1 MKKDNEGRIY
11 LCIDL
16 KSFFASVE
24 CVERGLDPFRDNLV
38 VADPDRKEATICLAV
53 TPAMKALGVRNR
65 CRVFEIPKHIS
76 YVMAK
81 PRMRLYMQKSA
92 QIYSVY
98 LRYISPEDIHVYS
111 IDECF
116 MDITDYLK
124 LYSKAPRELAQMLM
138 EAVMEE
144 TGIASSVG
152 IGTNLFLAKIALDIT
167 AKHSPERIGVLDVER
182 FQRTLWEHRPL
193 TDFWNIGP
201 GIAKRLAKYGIFDL
215 KGVVNSD
222 PATLYREFGVN
233 AELLIDHAH
242 GVEPCTIADIH
253 AYRPRTTSLTTGQ
266 VLFRDYQTEEARLV
280 LREMAEGMA
289 LELIRREQV
298 TDSIS
303 LAVGYSKNAAPFTGG
318 SLRLSGYTNSAK
330 KLIKAFD
337 SYFEQTVRSQYL
349 IRRINVGVHRLVGAE
364 YTTVDLF
371 TDQAAEQKEQA
382 LLQTVVRIRDRYGSN
397 SILKAMNLQA
407 AATAR
412 ERNLLIG
419 GHNGE

>member
-1 MKKDNEGRIY
+1 MKRDDEGRIY

-65 CRVFEIPKHIS
+65 CRVFEIPKHIP
-76 YVMAK
+76 YIMAK

-138 EAVMEE
+138 EAVMKE
-144 TGIASSVG
+144 TGIAASVG
-152 IGTNLFLAKIALDIT
+152 IGTNLFLAKVALDIT
-167 AKHSPERIGVLDVER
+167 AKHSSERIGVLDVEC

-201 GIAKRLAKYGIFDL
+201 GIAKRLAKYGVFDL
-215 KGVVNSD
+215 KGVVRTD

-280 LREMAEGMA
+280 LREMVEGMA

-303 LAVGYSKNAAPFTGG
+303 LTVGYSKNAIAGTGG
-318 SLRLSGYTNSAK
+318 SLRLNGYTNSAK
-330 KLIKAFD
+330 KLTVAFD
-337 SYFEQTVRSQYL
+337 RYFEQTVRRQYL
-349 IRRINVGVHRLVGAE
+349 IRRLNIGVHRLVGDE

-371 TDQAAEQKEQA
+371 TDHVAEQREQA
-382 LLQTVVRIRDRYGSN
+382 LLKTVVRIRDRYGCN

-407 AATAR
+407 EATAR
-412 ERNLLIG
+412 ERNRLIG